1 MSKPA
6 YNAYI
11 IREFEKD
18 GKKSRCWTKIG
29 VVFPN
34 KDAESYEVALEA
46 ASLNGRVSIPDL
58 KDALKIV
65 R

>member
-1 MSKPA
+1 MSKPI
-6 YNAYI
+6 YNAYV

-29 VVFPN
+29 VVFPS
-34 KDAESYEVALEA
+34 KDAESHDLALEA
-46 ASLNGRVSIPDL
+46 ASLNGRVSTPDP
-58 KDALKIV
+58 KDAPKIL